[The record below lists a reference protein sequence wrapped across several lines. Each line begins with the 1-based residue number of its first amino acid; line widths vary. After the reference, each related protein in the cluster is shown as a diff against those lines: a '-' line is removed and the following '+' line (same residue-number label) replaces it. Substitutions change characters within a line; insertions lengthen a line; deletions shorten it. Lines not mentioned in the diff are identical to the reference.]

1 VKLTV
6 VFALLTCQLA
16 TAQTNFFPFLCC
28 SNRTY
33 TNATIET
40 VTPATVTV
48 FWDGGG
54 ERIPITNLP
63 PELQIRYHYNPGEA
77 QKYLD
82 IQAAKK
88 ATQKE
93 RDNRDAAAQQQA
105 IARDESKRKIAQGF
119 QSFIN
124 ETTND
129 VKGTITWT
137 TKWNFMMM
145 PDESPA
151 ELAAGVTQIAIGFTA
166 VANIIKP
173 IPESVS
179 FDIIK
184 FTRRG
189 GRPYDDHDFT
199 IAWDGS
205 RTQVP
210 HARAIPDSGDLEDA
224 GIWGFNVP
232 LSFEDFKGIAF
243 AKSVKAQF
251 GNSQFELPYQNRE
264 AMRAFAGYFDRGR
277 AGSR

>member
-1 VKLTV
+1 MKSSVI
-6 VFALLTCQLA
+6 FALLICQLA
-16 TAQTNFFPFLCC
+16 IAQTNFFPLLRCKD
-28 SNRTY
+28 RTY
-33 TNATIET
+33 TNATIES
-40 VTPATVTV
+40 VTPATVSV
-48 FWDGGG
+48 FWEGGG

-63 PELQIRYHYNPGEA
+63 PELQVRYHYNPQEA
-77 QKYLD
+77 QNYLD
-82 IQAAKK
+82 MQAAKK
-88 ATQKE
+88 ATRKE
-93 RDNRDAAAQQQA
+93 RDNRDAAAEQQA
-105 IARDESKRKIAQGF
+105 VARVESQRKIAQGF

-124 ETTND
+124 EATND

-137 TKWNFMMM
+137 TKRNFMRM

-166 VANIIKP
+166 VADIIKP

-184 FTRRG
+184 FTRTG
-189 GRPYDDHDFT
+189 GRLYDDHDFT

-210 HARAIPDSGDLEDA
+210 HARATPDSGDLEEA

-232 LSFEDFKGIAF
+232 MSFGDFKGIAF

-251 GNSQFELPYQNRE
+251 GDSRFELPYQNRE
-264 AMRAFAGYFDRGR
+264 AMRAFVGYFDRAR